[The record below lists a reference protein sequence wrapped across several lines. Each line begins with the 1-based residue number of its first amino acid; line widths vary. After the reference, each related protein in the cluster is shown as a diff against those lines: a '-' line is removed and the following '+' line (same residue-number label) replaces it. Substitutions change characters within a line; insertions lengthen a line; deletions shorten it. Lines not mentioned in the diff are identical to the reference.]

1 MNFFEINKAFGA
13 LLLALLFIMVT
24 GMVTSFIFSED
35 LPETPGY
42 AIEVASADAGGASA
56 APKEEEETVD
66 FATLLASADV
76 AKGQKI
82 AKKCAACHTFDE
94 GGKNKVGPNLFG
106 IVGRS
111 PASVDGFKYS
121 NAMTEFAANNSW
133 DVETLN
139 NFVTKLKE
147 LVKGTSMAFAGL
159 KKDKDRANLIGYLQS
174 LSN

>member
-1 MNFFEINKAFGA
+1 MNFFELNKAFGA

-35 LPETPGY
+35 QPETPGFV
-42 AIEVASADAGGASA
+42 IEVADATGGGAA
-56 APKEEEETVD
+56 APKEEEEVVD

-76 AKGQKI
+76 DKGQKV
-82 AKKCAACHTFDE
+82 AKKCVACHTFEE

-106 IVGRS
+106 VVGRN

-121 NAMTEFAANNSW
+121 GAMSDFAGDNTW
-133 DVETLN
+133 DVDTLSS
-139 NFVTKLKE
+139 FLTKPKD
-147 LVKGTSMAFAGL
+147 LVKGTSMSFAGL